1 MRPPRIFAAAKIK
14 FTIMP
19 NRATRAPL
27 CRLLATASPVG
38 WVFMQKETINVA
50 VYSAHGNPADV
61 LRVESQPWP
70 TPGPDEVVVEMR
82 AAPINPAD
90 LNAIEG
96 KYPGKREVPAVPGFE
111 GSGIVS
117 ELGKNVSNLTIGSLV
132 ILPHDIG
139 TWREACAVKAKQLV
153 VVPSG
158 VDPVQAA
165 MLKIN
170 PLTAWRLLHGYV
182 ALKAGDWVIQNAA
195 NSAAGRAVIQIAH
208 ALGYKTVNV
217 VRREELIEELRTEG
231 GDVVLIDGEN
241 LRDEVKEATGDAPM
255 RLGLNAVGGESALRL
270 MNCLAAS
277 GTLVTFGAMS
287 LQPLKIPNG
296 LLIFKDLRF
305 RGIWINKWYD
315 SATASDRMAA
325 FNPIFE
331 MAGRGLL
338 QTKIEKSYQLTEA
351 KAAVENA
358 ARPQRR
364 GKIVF
369 EFGTRYTRTNT

>member
-1 MRPPRIFAAAKIK
+1 
-14 FTIMP
+14 
-19 NRATRAPL
+19 
-27 CRLLATASPVG
+27 
-38 WVFMQKETINVA
+38 
-50 VYSAHGNPADV
+50 
-61 LRVESQPWP
+61 LRVESRPWP
-70 TPGPDEVVVEMR
+70 RPEPDEVVVEMR

-117 ELGKNVSNLTIGSLV
+117 ETGRNVSKLTVGSLV
-132 ILPHDIG
+132 LLPHDIG
-139 TWREACAVKAKQLV
+139 TWREACAVEAEQLV
-153 VVPSG
+153 IVPPE

-182 ALKAGDWVIQNAA
+182 ELTASDWVIQNAA
-195 NSAAGRAVIQIAH
+195 NSAAGRSVIQIAH

-231 GDVVLIDGEN
+231 GDVVLMDGEN
-241 LRDEVKEATGDAPM
+241 LRDEVKKATGGAPIH
-255 RLGLNAVGGESALRL
+255 LGLNAVGGESALRL

-315 SATASDRMAA
+315 NATPAERMAA

-331 MAGRGLL
+331 MTGRGLL
-338 QTKIEKSYQLTEA
+338 QTKVEKTYPLSEL
-351 KAAVENA
+351 KAAVEHA
-358 ARPQRR
+358 ARAQRR
-364 GKIVF
+364 GKIIF
-369 EFGTRYTRTNT
+369 EFGVH

>member
-1 MRPPRIFAAAKIK
+1 MR
-14 FTIMP
+14 
-19 NRATRAPL
+19 
-27 CRLLATASPVG
+27 
-38 WVFMQKETINVA
+38 KETISVA

-61 LRVESQPWP
+61 LRIEAQPWP
-70 TPGPDEVVVEMR
+70 QPGPDEVVVAMQ

-117 ELGKNVSNLTIGSLV
+117 EVGRNISNGSVGSLV

-139 TWREACAVKAKQLV
+139 TWREACAVKASDLV
-153 VVPSG
+153 VVPPEI
-158 VDPVQAA
+158 DPVQAA

-170 PLTAWRLLHGYV
+170 PLTAWQLLHGYV
-182 ALKAGDWVIQNAA
+182 ELKSGDWVIQNAA

-208 ALGYKTVNV
+208 AFGYKTVNV
-217 VRREELIEELRTEG
+217 VRREELIEELRSEG
-231 GDVVLIDGEN
+231 GDVVLLDDEN
-241 LRDEVKEATGDAPM
+241 LRNAAKDATGGAPI

-270 MNCLAAS
+270 MNCLAPG
-277 GTLVTFGAMS
+277 GTLVSFGAMS
-287 LQPLKIPNG
+287 LQPLKIPTG

-315 SATASDRMAA
+315 NATPAERMAA
-325 FNPIFE
+325 FNPIFD
-331 MAGRGLL
+331 MAKHRLL
-338 QTKIEKSYQLTEA
+338 LTKVEKSYPLSEA
-351 KAAVENA
+351 KTALEHAV
-358 ARPQRR
+358 RPQRR

-369 EFGTRYTRTNT
+369 DLAAH